1 MPMSEERLAEIKAGV
16 ERIKR
21 QRVLIAEMLAAKPV
35 PEIVPTDWNFGL
47 SPGQLDRFL
56 QDLNA
61 EVAAEE
67 QSINEW
73 LDKGDEG

>member
-1 MPMSEERLAEIKAGV
+1 MPMSEERYA

-21 QRVLIAEMLAAKPV
+21 QRKLIAEMLAAKPA

-47 SPGQLDRFL
+47 TPDQLDDFL
-56 QDLNA
+56 QTLNA

-73 LDKGDEG
+73 LGKGDDG

>member
-1 MPMSEERLAEIKAGV
+1 MPLTEERYA

-21 QRVLIAEMLAAKPV
+21 QRKLIAEMLAAKPV

-47 SPGQLDRFL
+47 TPDQLDDFL
-56 QDLNA
+56 QTLNG
-61 EVAAEE
+61 ELAAEE

-73 LDKGDEG
+73 LGKGDDG